1 MSTPGWGPPPGPS
14 DQGWAQ
20 PRPGSP
26 PPPQGPQGGGFSSG
40 PATCFRHP
48 ERSTGLRCARCG
60 RPACPECLREA
71 AVGFQCVVCVDE
83 GQQHRVRSATTVAG
97 ARLQQGTPVVTYAL
111 LGVNVAL
118 YLLTA
123 VLARSVMGNDASDF
137 FSRFSLWPIGVAE
150 GGWGRLVVSGF
161 LHFGL
166 LHLALNMYALF
177 VLGRELEAALGR
189 WRYGALYALSLLGG
203 SASVMLFE
211 DPITATV
218 GASGAVFGLMGGL
231 AVVLLKLRRSP
242 VPVFT
247 VIAINVVISVTVPG
261 ISLFGHLGG
270 LVAGAAAAA
279 ILLWAPAGPRRAQL
293 QTGGLVVVAVL
304 LLVVVALRVA
314 ALRSRFGL

>member
-1 MSTPGWGPPPGPS
+1 MSNPGWGPPPGPH
-14 DQGWAQ
+14 DQGWAP
-20 PRPGSP
+20 PRPGTP
-26 PPPQGPQGGGFSSG
+26 PPGGPPAGGFPAG
-40 PATCFRHP
+40 PTTCFRHP

-71 AVGFQCVVCVDE
+71 SVGFQCVVCVSE
-83 GQQHRVRSATTVAG
+83 GRSQVRSATTIAG
-97 ARLQQGTPVVTYAL
+97 ARVQQGTPVVTYVL

-123 VLARSVMGNDASDF
+123 VLARSVMGNSSSDF
-137 FSRFSLWPIGVAE
+137 FGQFSLWPVGVAE

-161 LHFGL
+161 LHYGL

-177 VLGRELEAALGR
+177 VLGRELEVALGR
-189 WRYGALYALSLLGG
+189 WRYGALYAVSLLGG
-203 SASVMLFE
+203 STSVMLFE
-211 DPITATV
+211 NPVSATV

-247 VIAINVVISVTVPG
+247 VIAINVVISITVPG

-270 LVAGAAAAA
+270 LVAGAAAAGV
-279 ILLWAPAGPRRAQL
+279 LLHAPAGPRRTQL
-293 QTGGLVVVAVL
+293 QVAGLVALAVVLVVAVG
-304 LLVVVALRVA
+304 LRVA
-314 ALRSRFGL
+314 QLRTEYGL